1 MRMFSATADCPKVP
15 ANGFPAQF
23 ECDGAGAVAF
33 YSGLLS
39 FALYWNQTVF
49 EEEGAMSVE
58 LPVHGID
65 VGNFAKHSV
74 ARMMITRR
82 DMYHPRYGAP
92 PLYYAACCD
101 GFQDVFAADMAT
113 YLEWGMYPTAKGVLD
128 NFLTYC
134 ERSTPSAHVLSSTC
148 TCLSAHAT
156 CHTIPAWP
164 AD

>member
-1 MRMFSATADCPKVP
+1 
-15 ANGFPAQF
+15 
-23 ECDGAGAVAF
+23 
-33 YSGLLS
+33 
-39 FALYWNQTVF
+39 
-49 EEEGAMSVE
+49 MSVE

-134 ERSTPSAHVLSSTC
+134 ERSTPTTQNLHPHMPVGSCHVLCSA
-148 TCLSAHAT
+148 CL
-156 CHTIPAWP
+156 PAYNMS
-164 AD
+164 D